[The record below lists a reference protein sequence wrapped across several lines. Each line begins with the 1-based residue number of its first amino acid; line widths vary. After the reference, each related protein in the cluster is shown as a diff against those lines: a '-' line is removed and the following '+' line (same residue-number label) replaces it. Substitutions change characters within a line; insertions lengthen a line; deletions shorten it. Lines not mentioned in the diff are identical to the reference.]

1 MGTMKAMSRQQNQ
14 TVKRQDA
21 GEFSG
26 LVVDAPMAE
35 LDEPQALEPETGS
48 GISAD
53 TGARGQS
60 EPERIFAASIRK
72 TRVLTRDEEI
82 DLARQIVRARNRVR
96 RVIRQARRI
105 TRRALSD
112 AGRGVVLPESDFRE
126 REALRVLDYA
136 LAKLQSRTVLRGEGF
151 TRRELRLFIAELTA
165 ALAEYRKV
173 RDQMIEA
180 NVRLVSLLARQYRHA
195 TLSYLDM
202 VQEGTIGLIRAIE
215 KYEPDRGVKFS
226 TYAVWW
232 IWQQITRS
240 VDNQGALIR
249 TPVHWSQFRRRMDR
263 EAQRGAPEDA
273 SDADNF
279 ALGQGVAPERAAQ
292 MTQMFRFVSTDAPA
306 SDEDDRPLET
316 VVGDAEKEPESQLLQ
331 NDLRAQL
338 DEAITRLPARE
349 AHILRERFGLRDDAS
364 QTLEELGTHFG
375 VSRERIRQLESRALR
390 QLRDVC
396 AAQGLQDYLA

>member
-1 MGTMKAMSRQQNQ
+1 MKSKTLLRESVQPDE
-14 TVKRQDA
+14 QDLELPVGA
-21 GEFSG
+21 
-26 LVVDAPMAE
+26 AAE
-35 LDEPQALEPETGS
+35 LPDGGNPEHNVDVELTAEGV
-48 GISAD
+48 
-53 TGARGQS
+53 RGQS
-60 EPERIFAASIRK
+60 DPERLFAASIRR
-72 TRVLTRDEEI
+72 TRVLTREAEVE
-82 DLARQIVRARNRVR
+82 LAREIVRARNRVR

-112 AGRGVVLPESDFRE
+112 AGRGVILPESDFRE
-126 REALRVLDYA
+126 REALRVLDFA
-136 LAKLQSRTVLRGEGF
+136 QAKLRAAAPLRGEGF
-151 TRRELRLFIAELTA
+151 TRRELRVFIAALTT
-165 ALAEYRKV
+165 ALAEYRAV

-180 NVRLVSLLARQYRHA
+180 NVRLVSLLARQYRHP

-215 KYEPDRGVKFS
+215 KFEPDRGVKFS

-263 EAQRGAPEDA
+263 QTQRSAPENAPLVDDMA
-273 SDADNF
+273 ME
-279 ALGQGVAPERAAQ
+279 QGVAPDRAAM
-292 MTQMFRFVSTDAPA
+292 MTQTFRFVSTDAPS
-306 SDEDDRPLET
+306 SDDDERPLET
-316 VVGDAEKEPESQLLQ
+316 VVDEAEKEPESQVLQ
-331 NDLRAQL
+331 DDLRAQL
-338 DEAITRLPARE
+338 DQAITHLPARE
-349 AHILRERFGLRDDAS
+349 AYILRERFGLRDDES

-396 AAQGLQDYLA
+396 TAQGLQDYLV

>member
-1 MGTMKAMSRQQNQ
+1 MKPKVFHAETASGEERDL
-14 TVKRQDA
+14 RDFDA
-21 GEFSG
+21 AVSTD
-26 LVVDAPMAE
+26 LTDIPSPDAPSEDNASV
-35 LDEPQALEPETGS
+35 AAS
-48 GISAD
+48 GD
-53 TGARGQS
+53 GLRGPS
-60 EPERIFAASIRK
+60 DPERLFAASIRK
-72 TRVLTRDEEI
+72 TRVLTREAEV
-82 DLARQIVRARNRVR
+82 DLARQIVRARGRVR

-112 AGRGVVLPESDFRE
+112 GGRGVILPESDFRE
-126 REALRVLDYA
+126 REALRVLEFA
-136 LAKLQSRTVLRGEGF
+136 QSKLRGSAPLRGQGF
-151 TRRELRLFIAELTA
+151 TRRELRVFVAELTA
-165 ALAEYRKV
+165 ALAAYRSV

-180 NVRLVSLLARQYRHA
+180 NIRLVSLLARQYRHP
-195 TLSYLDM
+195 TLTYLDM

-215 KYEPDRGVKFS
+215 KFEPDRGVKFS

-263 EAQRGAPEDA
+263 QSLRNAGEEAPPAEDA
-273 SDADNF
+273 A
-279 ALGQGVAPERAAQ
+279 AEQGVAPERAAM
-292 MTQMFRFVSTDAPA
+292 MTQTFRFVSTDAP
-306 SDEDDRPLET
+306 SSEDDDRPLET
-316 VVGDAEKEPESQLLQ
+316 VVDDVEKEPESQVLQ
-331 NDLRAQL
+331 DDLRAQL
-338 DEAITRLPARE
+338 DQAITHLPARE
-349 AHILRERFGLRDDAS
+349 AYILRERFGLRDDES